1 MTKHSLYGSHLS
13 LICGAYKFSDRHRT
27 RGEIVRAKWLKSV
40 GAVSIVGLLL
50 AGCGG
55 GSSGSTTRGVI
66 AKTSPR
72 IATKPPAPESG
83 VPSEAQSAATGDI
96 PDNQVFLTY
105 DNRAAGYSIRY
116 PEGWARKG
124 SASDVTFQDRAN
136 VIHVLVAKGAPP
148 TPAEAGAS
156 LAKLKHGDPSVNG
169 GAAHAL
175 TIGGA
180 PVIKLTYTRL
190 SAPDPVTGKRLPL
203 TIDRYEYAHGGK
215 VAIVDLGTPKGVD
228 NVDAYRMISETFR
241 WR

>member
-1 MTKHSLYGSHLS
+1 MRANWLRSL
-13 LICGAYKFSDRHRT
+13 
-27 RGEIVRAKWLKSV
+27 
-40 GAVSIVGLLL
+40 GAVAIVALLL
-50 AGCGG
+50 AGCGSG
-55 GSSGSTTRGVI
+55 SGSTTGGVTT
-66 AKTSPR
+66 KTSPST
-72 IATKPPAPESG
+72 AANPPAAESG

-124 SASDVTFQDRAN
+124 SANDVTFQDRAN

-148 TPAEAGAS
+148 TPAGAS
-156 LAKLKHGDPSVNG
+156 AEIAKLKRGDPSVRT
-169 GAAHAL
+169 GAPQEL

>member
-1 MTKHSLYGSHLS
+1 MNWLRSSAALS
-13 LICGAYKFSDRHRT
+13 L
-27 RGEIVRAKWLKSV
+27 V
-40 GAVSIVGLLL
+40 GFLL

-55 GSSGSTTRGVI
+55 GGESTATGRATRKAAHGAA
-66 AKTSPR
+66 AKSP
-72 IATKPPAPESG
+72 AAEGG

-116 PEGWARKG
+116 PEGWARRG
-124 SASDVTFQDRAN
+124 SASEVTFQDRAN
-136 VIHVLVAKGAPP
+136 IIHVVVAKGPPP
-148 TPAEAGAS
+148 TSAEAAAG
-156 LAKLKHGDPSVNG
+156 LARLKRSDQSVSA
-169 GAAHAL
+169 GAARAL

>member
-1 MTKHSLYGSHLS
+1 MS
-13 LICGAYKFSDRHRT
+13 
-27 RGEIVRAKWLKSV
+27 AKWLKSL
-40 GAVSIVGLLL
+40 GAASIVGLLL

-55 GSSGSTTRGVI
+55 GGGGSTTTKSAT
-66 AKTSPR
+66 AKTPSSAAASPV
-72 IATKPPAPESG
+72 AESG

-96 PDNQVFLTY
+96 PDNQIFLTY

-116 PEGWARKG
+116 PEGWTRKG
-124 SASDVTFQDRAN
+124 SSSAVTFQDRGN

-148 TPAEAGAS
+148 TPAGVGAGV
-156 LAKLKHGDPSVNG
+156 AKLKRSDPSIHG
-169 GAAHAL
+169 GAAQTL
-175 TIGGA
+175 TLGGA

>member
-1 MTKHSLYGSHLS
+1 MRVNRLRSL
-13 LICGAYKFSDRHRT
+13 
-27 RGEIVRAKWLKSV
+27 

-50 AGCGG
+50 VGCGG
-55 GSSGSTTRGVI
+55 GGNGSTVRGVSE
-66 AKTSPR
+66 KTSSST
-72 IATKPPAPESG
+72 AVNPPASG
-83 VPSEAQSAATGDI
+83 GAVPSEAQSAATGDI

-148 TPAEAGAS
+148 TPAAAEAG
-156 LAKLKHGDPSVNG
+156 LVKLRRSDPSVNG
-169 GAAHAL
+169 GAAQAR
-175 TIGGA
+175 TIDGA

-203 TIDRYEYAHGGK
+203 RIDRYEYAHGGK